1 MTLWWIG
8 NILLIVV
15 VAPVV
20 VLLLRDVLSATKE
33 IHAYAADALEHGV
46 LLIAQLDAIDEL
58 ETTGEATERLDAGV
72 RQYCQALESLT
83 TNRS

>member
-1 MTLWWIG
+1 MTLWWIA
-8 NILLIVV
+8 NILLIAVV
-15 VAPVV
+15 FPVV

-33 IHAYAADALEHGV
+33 IHAYAADTLEHGV
-46 LLIAQLDAIDEL
+46 LLIAQLDVLDEL
-58 ETTGEATERLDAGV
+58 DTTGEATERLDAGV